1 MLAVIDYKM
10 GNIRS
15 VAKAF
20 ELLGAD
26 VIITSKAG
34 DIEKAER
41 LVLPGVGAFS
51 DGMRNLKELNLINI
65 LNKEIVNNK
74 KPFLGICLGMQL
86 LAKESEEFGR
96 HEGLGWVDAEI
107 KGFKFENNKLKVPH
121 GGWNNSNIKKPNDL
135 FGGIKN
141 SAEFYFVH
149 SYYMFCKEEII
160 TADCDY
166 GIRFAA
172 AIRQDNIFATQFHPE
187 KSQTTGLKLLN
198 NFLNW
203 KGL

>member
-121 GGWNNSNIKKPNDL
+121 VGWNNINIKKPNDL